1 MFGSSI
7 QAKEYKEEK
16 EEERELMGKIKA
28 KMDII
33 RANQRKTIDSVDYKP
48 KHHYQGNPLR
58 LARRR
63 PERQFLSIS
72 ITNQF
77 ITFQSSISL
86 SLICL

>member
-1 MFGSSI
+1 MKNTRLTVRNLST

-48 KHHYQGNPLR
+48 KHHFQGNLLS

-63 PERQFLSIS
+63 LERIHSILL
-72 ITNQF
+72 TGL
-77 ITFQSSISL
+77 TF
-86 SLICL
+86 